1 MVENLRLNTYPSTL
15 WRGQAACL
23 TASALLPWPQEP
35 DVHVVQMRKLRV
47 TRSFNLQSRS
57 IFGKLGIKFVDSTSP
72 YALIK
77 DMYYGFFFLVSQAI
91 CVTRQIQIQCQYTFH
106 FSSYHKTSLPIR
118 IQSTQK
124 KSNNLCTVARFW
136 YHVRF
141 LYLKSYDCRALFSKE
156 IYKLNWIFG
165 QKSKYRSRAIITRCL
180 YTYCPIF

>member
-1 MVENLRLNTYPSTL
+1 MVKYLRLNTYPSTL

-91 CVTRQIQIQCQYTFH
+91 CVTRQIQIQCQYIFH
-106 FSSYHKTSLPIR
+106 FSSYHKTPIAIGNMKYIEKFCPSYISQR
-118 IQSTQK
+118 M
-124 KSNNLCTVARFW
+124 
-136 YHVRF
+136 F
-141 LYLKSYDCRALFSKE
+141 LYLKSYDFRTLFLKD
-156 IYKLNWIFG
+156 IYKINWIFG
-165 QKSKYRSRAIITRCL
+165 
-180 YTYCPIF
+180 